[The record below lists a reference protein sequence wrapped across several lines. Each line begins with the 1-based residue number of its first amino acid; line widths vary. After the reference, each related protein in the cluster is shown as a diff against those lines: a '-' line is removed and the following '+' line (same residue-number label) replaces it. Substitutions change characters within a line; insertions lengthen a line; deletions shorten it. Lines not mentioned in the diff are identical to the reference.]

1 MTAAVEG
8 YKTNKIKSRQ
18 LFLFVSTVNIK
29 NKCFK
34 YSENITVKYYV

>member
-8 YKTNKIKSRQ
+8 YKTNKIKNRK
-18 LFLFVSTVNIK
+18 LFLFGSTVNIK

-34 YSENITVKYYV
+34 YSET